1 MLVNRVSSKQK
12 RTALRNS
19 VFSGSVRGYAE
30 ISRGRLCDCVP
41 DWGGSVGARWLLRRS
56 QRTKFQLLANSPGL
70 DWRGGLGAYRDSHRL
85 WPAVSRPLNQTV
97 AFILFAAGWSFACSL
112 LLNSSIHPVAVFIV
126 WIIGFVWG
134 VGYIIA
140 GKIDADLLLKRWLQ
154 MMAGAMLLGFV
165 GSFLLS

>member
-1 MLVNRVSSKQK
+1 M
-12 RTALRNS
+12 
-19 VFSGSVRGYAE
+19 
-30 ISRGRLCDCVP
+30 
-41 DWGGSVGARWLLRRS
+41 
-56 QRTKFQLLANSPGL
+56 
-70 DWRGGLGAYRDSHRL
+70 
-85 WPAVSRPLNQTV
+85 NQIV
-97 AFILFAAGWSFACSL
+97 AFISFASVWSFACSL

-154 MMAGAMLLGFV
+154 MMAGAMLIGFV